1 MALPAF
7 YLYVVAEHYFQ
18 IVQTSFAKRKP
29 TSAQAIAY
37 YIKKSTLNV
46 DHHTSA
52 ESGTQGEFDVGRQD
66 TGYGQKRPFFSL
78 QYDI

>member
-37 YIKKSTLNV
+37 YIKKAVKILAQKIS
-46 DHHTSA
+46 DC
-52 ESGTQGEFDVGRQD
+52 ED
-66 TGYGQKRPFFSL
+66 TKDTYVKDYSQ
-78 QYDI
+78 IT